1 MRNRADILAVAC
13 GVAVAVWLVQLR
25 TWLGQG
31 LGDLPTYEHTY
42 RLIDLGLMPYRDFRL
57 EYPPLAAAVFWL
69 AGWLPGSYG
78 LAFSMLMLLGLVAA
92 MVGTWKTACALG
104 ATRGVTATAVGLVAL
119 APALM
124 GTLTQTRYDVLIAAL
139 VAWLAYAAATDRWT
153 LVWTLMGVAIVAK
166 LVPLLAGPCLLAIQL
181 RRHPPARALRTMVPG
196 AAVVVA
202 VLAPFLWL
210 SPSGLWQV
218 LAYHL
223 DRPLQIESL
232 GAALLLT
239 ARLVVDVPVY
249 HVTSFGSDNL
259 EGGPAALVASVSGL
273 VSLAV
278 LVAVLV
284 TVVRAGRLPQPHR
297 GYLAV
302 SAIAATLA
310 GTTATGKVL
319 SPQYLLWL
327 VPLVVLAA
335 PRWVAAAAAMVAA
348 LALSQVVFPSAY
360 RALTEDFS
368 AGPVLVLAAR
378 DALLVVITWLV
389 WPRVRTVVPAA
400 PPPAQR

>member
-1 MRNRADILAVAC
+1 MRDRVDILAAAC
-13 GVAVAVWLVQLR
+13 GVAVAVWLLQLR

-31 LGDLPTYEHTY
+31 LGDLPVYEHTY
-42 RLIDLGLMPYRDFRL
+42 RLMDLGLVPYRDFRL

-78 LAFSMLMLLGLVAA
+78 LAFSGLMLVGLLAA
-92 MVGTWKTACALG
+92 MAGTWRTACALG
-104 ATRGVTATAVGLVAL
+104 ATRGVTATAVGLVAV

-139 VAWLAYAAATDRWT
+139 VAWLAYAAATGRWT
-153 LVWTLMGVAIVAK
+153 LAWTLMGVAVVAK

-181 RRHPPARALRTMVPG
+181 RQHPPARALRTMLPG

-202 VLAPFLWL
+202 VLAPLAWL
-210 SPSGLWQV
+210 APSGLWQV
-218 LAYHL
+218 VAYHAE
-223 DRPLQIESL
+223 RPLQIESL

-259 EGGPAALVASVSGL
+259 EGGPAALVASASGV

-284 TVVRAGRLPQPHR
+284 TVVRIGRLPQPQR

-348 LALSQVVFPSAY
+348 LALSQAVFPSAY
-360 RALTEDFS
+360 KALTEDF
-368 AGPVLVLAAR
+368 ATGAVMLLLAR

-389 WPRVRTVVPAA
+389 WPRARALAGAA
-400 PPPAQR
+400 RPPARR